1 MLTLAFTDVYDWMLK
16 MVQSYGYLGIFLV
29 SIFGNLTLFFPLPY
43 LLVIFAFSTVLDP
56 LIVTIVAATGA
67 LIGEF
72 FAYGIGRGGHK
83 IVVKYSETCASN
95 VESFK
100 RMPRKVVFL
109 AVILFAFTPLP
120 DDSILIPLGVAGYDW
135 KTIGIACFLGKLFMC
150 GVVAFSARYGLKTV
164 IDMISPDKSINPVSI
179 IIGIAIMVVATIIIL
194 KINWLKLVERFSS
207 KW

>member
-1 MLTLAFTDVYDWMLK
+1 MLVLASMDVYEWMLNI
-16 MVQSYGYLGIFLV
+16 VQSYGYLGIFLV

-67 LIGEF
+67 MIGEF

-83 IVVKYSETCASN
+83 LVVNYSETCALN

-109 AVILFAFTPLP
+109 IVILFAFTPLP
-120 DDSILIPLGVAGYDW
+120 DDAILIPLGIAGYDW
-135 KTIGIACFLGKLFMC
+135 KTVGVACFIGKLFMC
-150 GVVAFSARYGLKTV
+150 GVAAFSGRYGLKTV
-164 IDMISPDKSINPVSI
+164 IDMISSDKSINPVSI
-179 IIGIAIMVVATIIIL
+179 IIGIAVMVIATIMIL
-194 KINWLKLVERFSS
+194 KINWFKLVERFSS